1 MKNVVLETIQWA
13 TLPHIHDVRPIG
25 EKDHE
30 VLNDLR
36 EVLQRH
42 GYTHRFGIS
51 LLHKHFDVDS
61 DECLVEYTEMD
72 SRTQRVVVEKRHPS
86 TPGWIE
92 TVWRFSDAT
101 NVTLCEQECKYEDA
115 GHKHIHS
122 IVGR

>member
-42 GYTHRFGIS
+42 GYTHRSGIC

-61 DECLVEYTEMD
+61 DECLVEYTRD
-72 SRTQRVVVEKRHPS
+72 GQSNAKSSSREAPPINAGVDRDCVAVFR
-86 TPGWIE
+86 
-92 TVWRFSDAT
+92 
-101 NVTLCEQECKYEDA
+101 CYERY
-115 GHKHIHS
+115 GLRT
-122 IVGR
+122 GM